1 VNVCGRPPLVYSVLD
16 MFVLLARS
24 VIHAIMNDE
33 WTIAAVGRR
42 LSSALK
48 IDATGFVSIEIIL
61 HYSLSL
67 SLSVLYSEYRVQREM
82 GRTAHLRLRIPPI
95 IDIYIYNVSVL
106 YYYINLN
113 GSVMEE
119 DRERIYLRCC
129 YYLCFV
135 GHLLIFM

>member
-1 VNVCGRPPLVYSVLD
+1 LD

-95 IDIYIYNVSVL
+95 IDIYIY
-106 YYYINLN
+106 I
-113 GSVMEE
+113 
-119 DRERIYLRCC
+119 
-129 YYLCFV
+129 
-135 GHLLIFM
+135 